1 MNKII
6 PLFPLKI
13 VVYPNSSVPLH
24 IFEERYKTMINLCL
38 KNDSGFGIVS
48 LIRNKI
54 SSVGCYVKITKIIK
68 KYPGGE
74 SDIIVT
80 GIQRFSIKNKVKKK
94 IGYLEAEISE
104 IKDEKA
110 SVDVKLLYSVENKFN
125 ELVTKTQFKLED
137 NFWQNLE
144 KTDIKSFKIAEK
156 SGLNLNQQ
164 QKLLEIQN
172 ENQRL
177 ILLIDHFNKLNK
189 SLTENMKLRSI
200 ILGDGYIN

>member
-1 MNKII
+1 MNNII

-38 KNDSGFGIVS
+38 ENDSGFGIVS

-54 SSVGCYVKITKIIK
+54 SNVGCYVKITKILK

-74 SDIIVT
+74 SDIIAA
-80 GIQRFSIKNKVKKK
+80 GIRRFVIKSKTKKK
-94 IGYLEAEISE
+94 NGYFEAEILE
-104 IKDEKA
+104 LKDEED
-110 SVDVKLLYSVENKFN
+110 SVDEKLLYSAENKFN
-125 ELVTKTQFKLED
+125 ELVTKTQFKLEE
-137 NFWQNLE
+137 NFWNNLG
-144 KTDIKSFKIAEK
+144 KADIKSFKIAEK

-164 QKLLEIQN
+164 QKLLEILS

-177 ILLIDHFNKLNK
+177 IFLIDHFNKLK
-189 SLTENMKLRSI
+189 RSLNENLKLRSI